1 VLALGA
7 DGTASVL
14 EDEESEA
21 AGAVE
26 VAAASL
32 LDGATAVDGALPL
45 PLKSVAYQPD
55 PLSWNPAAVTCFLN
69 SGLLQEGHTSSG
81 ASDIFC
87 NTSLANPQESH
98 L

>member
-1 VLALGA
+1 MLTLGA

-14 EDEESEA
+14 EDAESGA
-21 AGAVE
+21 AGVAE

-55 PLSWNPAAVTCFLN
+55 PLS
-69 SGLLQEGHTSSG
+69 
-81 ASDIFC
+81 
-87 NTSLANPQESH
+87 
-98 L
+98 